1 MNSRVCDEV
10 SVPEHEVG
18 GQEVLDQDIW
28 SSFSCWPVS
37 RSACSRETEPT
48 EIPGHVRRD
57 SLWEWARKTME
68 AAGKARSM
76 PPACCRTRKADA
88 RRHEDQELR
97 RPRAGEQSTSQLERE
112 GKNVPSLH
120 FLALVQ
126 PQWMAGSAPTVLD
139 YSVFGL
145 KCRWLSSGNTLAATP
160 SIWASLTCSINS
172 LPPAPMLGRLTA
184 SGKRQGPRGLHPS
197 FSVSISA
204 GRDTREASTAR
215 LDRCSPPE

>member
-18 GQEVLDQDIW
+18 GHGVLDQDIW

-76 PPACCRTRKADA
+76 PPRTLQNQEGRCSKA
-88 RRHEDQELR
+88 RG
-97 RPRAGEQSTSQLERE
+97 PG
-112 GKNVPSLH
+112 
-120 FLALVQ
+120 
-126 PQWMAGSAPTVLD
+126 
-139 YSVFGL
+139 
-145 KCRWLSSGNTLAATP
+145 AATP
-160 SIWASLTCSINS
+160 KGGRIIDVSARERGKERALPPLFSSSSASMDGGIPTHRPRLLSIWTQM
-172 LPPAPMLGRLTA
+172 PMALFRKHPRSHTQHLG
-184 SGKRQGPRGLHPS
+184 
-197 FSVSISA
+197 VS
-204 GRDTREASTAR
+204 DT
-215 LDRCSPPE
+215 

>member
-18 GQEVLDQDIW
+18 GHGVLDQDIW

-57 SLWEWARKTME
+57 LLWEWARKTME

-76 PPACCRTRKADA
+76 PPARCRTRKADA

-97 RPRAGEQSTSQLERE
+97 RPRAGE
-112 GKNVPSLH
+112 
-120 FLALVQ
+120 
-126 PQWMAGSAPTVLD
+126 
-139 YSVFGL
+139 
-145 KCRWLSSGNTLAATP
+145 
-160 SIWASLTCSINS
+160 
-172 LPPAPMLGRLTA
+172 
-184 SGKRQGPRGLHPS
+184 
-197 FSVSISA
+197 
-204 GRDTREASTAR
+204 
-215 LDRCSPPE
+215 